1 MAPIFESA
9 EAHSLAA
16 VFAQRLFYFR
26 RGAEAEAERSGGG
39 AEWCGDGWDWDRMG
53 TGKGCVGMQAAA
65 RAGRVA
71 PRAVGGCPWV
81 TVAQLWVPE
90 K

>member
-9 EAHSLAA
+9 EAQSLAA

-39 AEWCGDGWDWDRMG
+39 VVCGDGWDGGGGGVCWDA
-53 TGKGCVGMQAAA
+53 GCSTRRPGGAAC
-65 RAGRVA
+65 GRRVSLGN
-71 PRAVGGCPWV
+71 RSTAVGPREV
-81 TVAQLWVPE
+81 NS
-90 K
+90 

>member
-9 EAHSLAA
+9 EAQSLAA

-39 AEWCGDGWDWDRMG
+39 VVWGRVGTGGMG

>member
-1 MAPIFESA
+1 M
-9 EAHSLAA
+9 
-16 VFAQRLFYFR
+16 FYFR
-26 RGAEAEAERSGGG
+26 RGAEAEAERSGV
-39 AEWCGDGWDWDRMG
+39 AEWCGDGWDGD

>member
-9 EAHSLAA
+9 EAQSLAA

-39 AEWCGDGWDWDRMG
+39 VVW
-53 TGKGCVGMQAAA
+53 
-65 RAGRVA
+65 GRVGWG
-71 PRAVGGCPWV
+71 RGRGVWGCRLQH
-81 TVAQLWVPE
+81 AQAGWRRVRSEGVPG
-90 K
+90 